1 MYTTYDLV
9 TQLNGGYLE
18 IDCNAGLVYGQPQNP
33 PALNIRYPP
42 KVSPEL
48 PGLPPFAP
56 NNRYTS
62 GANTIFRWAATP
74 SNFGSTGYANFPEP
88 GAFLHPFR
96 LVAINPSTQLSLS
109 LTLSLLIH

>member
-48 PGLPPFAP
+48 PGLPPFTP
-56 NNRYTS
+56 INRYGIS
-62 GANTIFRWAATP
+62 RWAATP
-74 SNFGSTGYANFPEP
+74 SSFGNTGYSNFPEP

-96 LVAINPSTQLSLS
+96 LVAINRSIHPALSLPRS
-109 LTLSLLIH
+109 